1 MSLNNRKR
9 NSASIETI
17 QSVVQITQ
25 EEAQF
30 ALEQAEALQAEV
42 DMNAE
47 TRTGPMESQRELE
60 QALWASLGQDGAEDL
75 TSFSTGGDIFAE
87 IAAASTVPNLDSS
100 DDQDD
105 DRLASS
111 AGTSPDLAGAPR
123 RKSVSKAHPYQE
135 EQQPLRQSQSQDYWM
150 PQVSE
155 NGQITYF
162 NSRTGET
169 ALDMPVGGSSRTGS
183 MNGAA
188 QNGHQSS
195 PQESQVR
202 SRSRQNSGSSQ
213 SITAAFYDNLHREQ
227 SMRRPSQ
234 GQSQESEDWVQRST
248 ADGASFY
255 QNRRTGERLW
265 SPPSS
270 STLHSVPNSGR
281 RQSLSGNPAVPSRMI
296 ASTSQRPS
304 TAPEANSLS
313 PQMPQTAHSR
323 LSFTSEDQA
332 PDDRI
337 QMRRF
342 DPSDASSHRTETRPS
357 FDGTENGSIF
367 TFLPAAL
374 EVLEP
379 SPLPTLAML
388 QSKAQY
394 TITELIEC
402 SHPKRSAIQRS
413 DTTGDDPALHQEREE
428 IARLATLV
436 MADVRQLLHSIGI
449 LGYSSG
455 SSSRP
460 APGDDVGVAAQLR
473 QYTKKVTSPLSKL
486 VLSVRAVWGLMGTS
500 REEEERAQ
508 ELINEAASEEH
519 AQELRAHRSYL
530 VSMRIES
537 ERKLRLDIVVGAREV
552 SEALAVF
559 VDQARGLLQNL
570 QSPLGDVNRI
580 TGQKRPEAILRTN
593 VAALLAPGGGYGGN
607 WRGNGLSVLPAHQPK
622 ITPGTVPV
630 PNVKYGYPRR
640 RLDEDTMAMLSIVAS
655 GLAAEVASIRSLAS
669 VQQSQALARKGSGVS
684 LNSQMSERSVGETPA
699 LSSSSQHPQASKEF
713 ARLTKLSLQANK
725 LLSALSGLLS
735 IIEDLDIAAAVD
747 VEVDSSSVSSL
758 IAYQNSVMHLENEDT
773 SSTVRNGLQDYRTS
787 LLQARKH
794 MSQLEEAKQT
804 LYNSLSSLVVC
815 VQSLSMAQNVSS
827 SASESD
833 HAPSRAQPTS
843 SAPLSDFTT
852 PSLPLDPLEDLL
864 NCLMLIDQAR
874 NAAASSLDVLYQIAV
889 DQAQVPDDLRSASQD
904 QRAKLTA
911 HRLSQSSFSSSIR
924 SNASS
929 IRPAHPIT
937 RNIHSSQS
945 LSIVPL
951 SSDYENEGP
960 RSGTALGDSYRPSKA
975 RHGHRGSIADSIA
988 SSNMSGH
995 SGNSQSSLIR
1005 NQAQARTKATDL
1017 AYAQSSPTRSPSN
1030 NKIRK
1035 FFGDDVPVA
1044 TFSPSGQANGSPSR
1058 GEAKLKKFFGDTAPP
1073 PFLTERGAPS
1083 PRDEHPWYL
1092 QADFVDEIAIGAD
1105 GLVRG
1110 GTLRALV
1117 ARLTPHNAGKTHSLV

>member
-1 MSLNNRKR
+1 M
-9 NSASIETI
+9 
-17 QSVVQITQ
+17 QITQ

-60 QALWASLGQDGAEDL
+60 QALWASLGQDGTEDL

-105 DRLASS
+105 DQLASS
-111 AGTSPDLAGAPR
+111 AGTSPDLAGPPR
-123 RKSVSKAHPYQE
+123 RKSVSQGHPYQE
-135 EQQPLRQSQSQDYWM
+135 EHQPLRQSQSQDYWM

-169 ALDMPVGGSSRTGS
+169 ALDMPIGSDSRTGS

-202 SRSRQNSGSSQ
+202 SRSRQNSGSSE

-227 SMRRPSQ
+227 SMRRSSQ
-234 GQSQESEDWVQRST
+234 GHSQQSEDWVQRST

-265 SPPSS
+265 SPPST
-270 STLHSVPNSGR
+270 STLHSAVPNSGR
-281 RQSLSGNPAVPSRMI
+281 RQSLSAHPAVPSRMT

-304 TAPEANSLS
+304 TAPEVNSLS

-332 PDDRI
+332 PDDRF

-402 SHPKRSAIQRS
+402 SHPKRSVIQRS
-413 DTTGDDPALHQEREE
+413 DTTGDDPALQQEREE
-428 IARLATLV
+428 IARLTTLV

-460 APGDDVGVAAQLR
+460 APGEDLGVAAQLR

-500 REEEERAQ
+500 REEEVRAQ
-508 ELINEAASEEH
+508 EVINEAASEED
-519 AQELRAHRSYL
+519 AQEFRAHRSYL

-570 QSPLGDVNRI
+570 QSPLGDANRI
-580 TGQKRPEAILRTN
+580 TGQKRPEAIFRTN
-593 VAALLAPGGGYGGN
+593 VAALLAPGGGYGGS

-622 ITPGTVPV
+622 ITPGSVPV
-630 PNVKYGYPRR
+630 PNIKYGYPRR
-640 RLDEDTMAMLSIVAS
+640 RLDEDSMAMLSNVAS
-655 GLAAEVASIRSLAS
+655 ALAAEVTHIRSLAS
-669 VQQSQALARKGSGVS
+669 AQQSQALARKGSGVS
-684 LNSQMSERSVGETPA
+684 LNSQMSERSVGGTSA
-699 LSSSSQHPQASKEF
+699 LSSSSQQPQASKEF
-713 ARLTKLSLQANK
+713 AKLTKLSLQANK

-758 IAYQNSVMHLENEDT
+758 IAYQNSVLQLENQDT
-773 SSTVRNGLQDYRTS
+773 SSTLRNGLQDYRTS

-794 MSQLEEAKQT
+794 MSHLEEAKQI

-815 VQSLSMAQNVSS
+815 IQSLSMAQNVTS

-833 HAPSRAQPTS
+833 HTPSRAQPTS
-843 SAPLSDFTT
+843 SAPLSDFIT

-864 NCLMLIDQAR
+864 TCLVLIDQAR
-874 NAAASSLDVLYQIAV
+874 DAATSSLDVLYQIAV
-889 DQAQVPDDLRSASQD
+889 DQAQVPDNLRSASQD

-929 IRPAHPIT
+929 IRSPHPIT

-945 LSIVPL
+945 LSVVPL
-951 SSDYENEGP
+951 SSEYENEGP
-960 RSGTALGDSYRPSKA
+960 RSGTALGDPYRPSKA

-1044 TFSPSGQANGSPSR
+1044 TFAPSGQANGSPSR

-1073 PFLTERGAPS
+1073 PFLTERVAPS

-1117 ARLTPHNAGKTHSLV
+1117 ARLTPHNAGKIHSLV